1 MEAMEQLAFIQQH
14 RLFER
19 LSKVTEYAALD
30 KEQRR
35 RYDADL
41 KAYRDLT
48 NSMRF
53 VYSEGRED
61 GHKEGRKEGREEGR
75 KEEKME
81 TARLLFDKGM
91 DMGFIS
97 EITGLSH
104 DEILEAIS
112 LK

>member
-1 MEAMEQLAFIQQH
+1 MEQLAFIQQH

-53 VYSEGRED
+53 IATD
-61 GHKEGRKEGREEGR
+61 NFAKGHKEGRKEGREE
-75 KEEKME
+75 EKME
-81 TARLLFDKGM
+81 TALRMFAKGM
-91 DMGFIS
+91 DMDSIS
-97 EITGLSH
+97 EITGLSL
-104 DEILEAIS
+104 DEIREAIS